1 MVVIVYDITDEKRL
15 RKVAKRL
22 EQEGI
27 RAQRSVFEV
36 DKKLGKKIFKEL
48 KEMLEDS
55 DKCFMF
61 PFSKKEDIQGDT
73 SIDRIF

>member
-1 MVVIVYDITDEKRL
+1 M

-36 DKKLGKKIFKEL
+36 EKKLGKKIFKEL
-48 KEMLEDS
+48 KEMLEDG

>member
-1 MVVIVYDITDEKRL
+1 MVVIVYDIVDEKRL
-15 RKVAKRL
+15 NKVAKIL
-22 EQEGI
+22 QKDGI

-36 DKKLGKKIFKEL
+36 EKKLGTKIFKEL